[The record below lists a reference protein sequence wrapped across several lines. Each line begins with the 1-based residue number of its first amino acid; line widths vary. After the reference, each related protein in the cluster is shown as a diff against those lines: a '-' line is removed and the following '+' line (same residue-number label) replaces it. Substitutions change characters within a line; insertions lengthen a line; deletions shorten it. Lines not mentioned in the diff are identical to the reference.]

1 MRLSAAVFALS
12 AVAANA
18 DGVRKIGTSGSEA
31 NADGSWWGPAPAP
44 ATWGPAPTWAAPA
57 PATWAAPATWSAP
70 APTPPGDGGCRAVW
84 LRGISESTFS
94 DDVCTISGYLTR
106 KFAEKGALGGT
117 DKVTPATASE
127 GFQTLINPVS
137 TTTIAAGAAGAAV
150 TVTTGGAGGYFA
162 DMITSK
168 LINPIGIT
176 GMKYCACVAVAV
188 KGCDPEHSAYAVGEA
203 NDVVLA
209 GTANSHIA
217 ADFRLVNNLT
227 TGGSAAG
234 EASKYQ
240 KEYTALALQFTQAL
254 NRDGVDTEVNDENE
268 KATVL
273 KIVKHL
279 PSELDNCVPV
289 AIDLI
294 H

>member
-1 MRLSAAVFALS
+1 MRLSATVFALS

-18 DGVRKIGTSGSEA
+18 DGVRKIGKSGSEA

-70 APTPPGDGGCRAVW
+70 APTPPADAGCRALW

-106 KFAEKGALGGT
+106 KFAEKGPLGGT
-117 DKVTPATASE
+117 EKITPATASE

-137 TTTIAAGAAGAAV
+137 LTTITLAANAADNTVIAANPM
-150 TVTTGGAGGYFA
+150 GGGYAA
-162 DMITSK
+162 DMITST
-168 LINPIGIT
+168 LINPLGVT

-188 KGCDPEHSAYAVGEA
+188 RGCDPEHSAYAIGEA
-203 NDVVLA
+203 ADIILL
-209 GTANSHIA
+209 GTAASHLA
-217 ADFRLVNNLT
+217 ADFRIVNNLGT
-227 TGGSAAG
+227 QAG
-234 EASKYQ
+234 TAVSKYQ
-240 KEYTALALQFTQAL
+240 KEYTGLALQFTQAMK
-254 NRDGVDTEVNDENE
+254 RDGTDTEVNDEAE
-268 KATVL
+268 KDSIL

-279 PSELDNCVPV
+279 PKSLDQCAPV
-289 AIDLI
+289 AIDLA